1 MKKMITYKTKNEV
14 FTFEAVFCDALE
26 MCSEVQKHALA
37 NNVNIE
43 DIVSINYK

>member
-1 MKKMITYKTKNEV
+1 MVKTIIYKAGEE
-14 FTFEAVFCDALE
+14 TFEFEASFCDALE